1 MRILKEMI
9 YLFTCTLLIIAIIMT
24 CSLEVRA
31 TEGRS
36 MLPTL
41 SNGYVVVDKV
51 SSHFKEN
58 AGLEFYDLVCL
69 LDLKI
74 EGKSGDTNIL
84 KRVIGLPG
92 DLIEIKNGVVFRN
105 GEAIDDYAIE
115 HHDTVTNLTTKVSEG
130 HIFVLGDN
138 RTNSLD
144 SRMIGEVSLENV
156 LGRVIHIVDPDSL
169 LNKIIVSWINH

>member
-1 MRILKEMI
+1 MKILKKMAYPFACSVLI
-9 YLFTCTLLIIAIIMT
+9 LLNILAF
-24 CSLEVRA
+24 SLDVRA

-41 SNGYVVVDKV
+41 SNGYVVVDKA
-51 SSHFKEN
+51 SPYFKEN

-156 LGRVIHIVDPDSL
+156 LGRVIHIVDPDSF
-169 LNKIIVSWINH
+169 LNKIIVSWINP

>member
-1 MRILKEMI
+1 MKILKKMAYPFACSVLI
-9 YLFTCTLLIIAIIMT
+9 LLNILAF
-24 CSLEVRA
+24 SLDVRA

-41 SNGYVVVDKV
+41 SNDYVIVDKA
-51 SSHFKEN
+51 SPYFKEN

-69 LDLKI
+69 LDVKI
-74 EGKSGDTNIL
+74 EGRPCGKNLL

-105 GEAIDDYAIE
+105 GKVIDDYAIE
-115 HHDTVTNLTTKVSEG
+115 YKDNTTNLSTKVSEG
-130 HIFVLGDN
+130 HLFVLGDN

-144 SRMIGEVSLENV
+144 SRIIGEVPLENV
-156 LGRVIHIVDPDSL
+156 LGKVVHIVDSNSL
-169 LNKIIVSWINH
+169 LNKIIGCWINQ

>member
-1 MRILKEMI
+1 MKILKKMA
-9 YLFTCTLLIIAIIMT
+9 YPFACAVLIILNILAF
-24 CSLEVRA
+24 SLEVRA
-31 TEGRS
+31 TEGKS

-41 SNGYVVVDKV
+41 SNGYVFVDKA
-51 SSHFKEN
+51 SPYFKEN

-69 LDLKI
+69 LDVKI
-74 EGKSGDTNIL
+74 EGQSCDKNLL

-105 GEAIDDYAIE
+105 GEVIDDYAIE
-115 HHDTVTNLTTKVSEG
+115 HKDTVTNLTAKVSKG

-144 SRMIGEVSLENV
+144 SRVIGEVSLENV
-156 LGRVIHIVDPDSL
+156 LGKVVHIVDPDSL
-169 LNKIIVSWINH
+169 LNKILICWINR